1 MILAAIQFCRILNFL
16 QSNCDKM
23 TVYLLCC
30 ANNVF
35 STLLYPLLS
44 IPHRF
49 ILAPHFVLSLID
61 SLFEPH
67 DLLLSALKLCPCNWL
82 LLHHL
87 CNLIC
92 VLFDLII
99 FLTLGSDLLS
109 EFSNFCFFLIL
120 LLPFEIDL
128 K

>member
-1 MILAAIQFCRILNFL
+1 MILTAIQLSRILNFL

-23 TVYLLCC
+23 RVYLLCY
-30 ANNVF
+30 ATYVL
-35 STLLYPLLS
+35 SALLYPLFS

-67 DLLLSALKLCPCNWL
+67 DLLLPALKLCPCNWL

-87 CNLIC
+87 FNLIC